1 MQDELSRRRLSEFS
15 KIAKVEFDDKEVIDQ
30 IMKDY
35 FIKMDISGPKETE
48 DISITTSPIVRELYF
63 RDRFKEIENPE
74 KLAMELEQERQ
85 ETKKQPI
92 TENCMQSVKN
102 IAVTRKASEV
112 KKAIHEVKEEY
123 AKIENLV
130 QDNEEEKE

>member
-15 KIAKVEFDDKEVIDQ
+15 KIAKVEFEDKEVIDQ

-35 FIKMDISGPKETE
+35 FTKMDISGPKETE

-85 ETKKQPI
+85 ETEPSI
-92 TENCMQSVKN
+92 R
-102 IAVTRKASEV
+102 I
-112 KKAIHEVKEEY
+112 EET
-123 AKIENLV
+123 
-130 QDNEEEKE
+130 DC

>member
-1 MQDELSRRRLSEFS
+1 MQDELSRGRLSEFS

-35 FIKMDISGPKETE
+35 FTKMDISGPKETE

-63 RDRFKEIENPE
+63 RDRFKEIEDPE
-74 KLAMELEQERQ
+74 KLAMELEQE
-85 ETKKQPI
+85 TKKQHI
-92 TENCMQSVKN
+92 TENCMQSVRN

-112 KKAIHEVKEEY
+112 RKASHEVKEEY
-123 AKIENLV
+123 AKIENLI

>member
-1 MQDELSRRRLSEFS
+1 MQDELSRGRLSEFS

-35 FIKMDISGPKETE
+35 FTKMDISGPKETE

-63 RDRFKEIENPE
+63 RDRFKEIEDPE
-74 KLAMELEQERQ
+74 KLAMELEQE
-85 ETKKQPI
+85 TKKQPI
-92 TENCMQSVKN
+92 TKNCMQSVRN

-112 KKAIHEVKEEY
+112 RKASHEVKEEY
-123 AKIENLV
+123 TKRENLI

>member
-35 FIKMDISGPKETE
+35 FTKMDISGPKETE

-63 RDRFKEIENPE
+63 RDRFKEIEDPE
-74 KLAMELEQERQ
+74 KLAMELEQE
-85 ETKKQPI
+85 TKKQHI
-92 TENCMQSVKN
+92 TENCMQSVRN

-112 KKAIHEVKEEY
+112 RKASHEVKEEY
-123 AKIENLV
+123 TKRENLI

>member
-35 FIKMDISGPKETE
+35 FTKMDISGPKETE

-63 RDRFKEIENPE
+63 RDRFKEIEHPE
-74 KLAMELEQERQ
+74 KLAMKLEQ

-92 TENCMQSVKN
+92 TENCMQSVRN
-102 IAVTRKASEV
+102 IAATRKVSEVRKAS
-112 KKAIHEVKEEY
+112 HEVKEEY
-123 AKIENLV
+123 TKRENLI

>member
-1 MQDELSRRRLSEFS
+1 MQDELSRGRLSEFS

-35 FIKMDISGPKETE
+35 FTKMDISGPKETE

-74 KLAMELEQERQ
+74 KLAMKLEQ

-92 TENCMQSVKN
+92 TENCMQSVRN

-123 AKIENLV
+123 AKIEDLV

>member
-35 FIKMDISGPKETE
+35 FTKMDISGPKETE

-74 KLAMELEQERQ
+74 KLDMELEKERQ

>member
-1 MQDELSRRRLSEFS
+1 MQDELSRGRLSEFS

-35 FIKMDISGPKETE
+35 FTKMDISGPKETE

-63 RDRFKEIENPE
+63 RDRFKEIEDPE
-74 KLAMELEQERQ
+74 KLAMELEQE
-85 ETKKQPI
+85 TKKQHI
-92 TENCMQSVKN
+92 TENCMQSVRN

-112 KKAIHEVKEEY
+112 RKASHEVKEEY
-123 AKIENLV
+123 TKRENLI

>member
-35 FIKMDISGPKETE
+35 FTKMDISGPKETE

-63 RDRFKEIENPE
+63 RDRFKEIEDPE

-92 TENCMQSVKN
+92 TENYMQSVKN

-123 AKIENLV
+123 ARIENLV

>member
-35 FIKMDISGPKETE
+35 FTKMDISGPKETE

-63 RDRFKEIENPE
+63 RDRFKEIEDPE
-74 KLAMELEQERQ
+74 KLAMELEQE
-85 ETKKQPI
+85 TKKQPI
-92 TENCMQSVKN
+92 TKNCMQSVRN

-112 KKAIHEVKEEY
+112 RKASHEVKEEY
-123 AKIENLV
+123 TKRENLI